1 MDILQKKTVKELKSI
16 LREYK
21 KIHCRPYSRL
31 KKAQM
36 IELIKYHGISEHDI
50 EKTGKIKT
58 KSKPKSKIKSVRD
71 EHETIIK
78 KLTKS
83 RTDAQNIV
91 AKADNIMN
99 KKAPKPKSESRSELE
114 KEYKRLRAL
123 SEPNRKPVPEMYTG
137 EVEKDVFVTHW
148 GRKPTEEEKKDKELM
163 RLWRIME
170 DRLKDV
176 KELYVQTGYKKKF
189 KPSMKTVKKTID
201 SFNEIN
207 TKIEE
212 MTGKR
217 NIIVGVNEPSE
228 IKTKRLRAERA
239 YEKATKPDILKIY

>member
-1 MDILQKKTVKELKSI
+1 
-16 LREYK
+16 
-21 KIHCRPYSRL
+21 
-31 KKAQM
+31 M

-58 KSKPKSKIKSVRD
+58 HSKSKIKSVRD

-91 AKADNIMN
+91 TKADNIMK
-99 KKAPKPKSESRSELE
+99 KKAPKSKPVSLSELQ
-114 KEYKRLRAL
+114 KEYEKLRAL
-123 SEPNRKPVPEMYTG
+123 SEPNKKPLPESYID

-163 RLWRIME
+163 RLWSIME
-170 DRLKDV
+170 NRLREV
-176 KELYVQTGYKKKF
+176 KGLYVQTGYKKKF
-189 KPSMKTVKKTID
+189 KPSMKTVKKAIN

-228 IKTKRLRAERA
+228 VKKKRLRAERA
-239 YEKATKPDILKIY
+239 YDKATKPYNMYTKEEYDILDKVHTERQKIKSPLFFV

>member
-1 MDILQKKTVKELKSI
+1 MDILQKKTVKDLRAI

-21 KIHCRPYSRL
+21 KIHCKPYSKL

-36 IELIKYHGISEHDI
+36 IELIKFHGISEHDI

-58 KSKPKSKIKSVRD
+58 QTKPKAKPKPKPKPKSKS
-71 EHETIIK
+71 
-78 KLTKS
+78 KL
-83 RTDAQNIV
+83 
-91 AKADNIMN
+91 
-99 KKAPKPKSESRSELE
+99 KSESASELQ
-114 KEYKRLRAL
+114 KEYERLRAL
-123 SEPNRKPVPEMYTG
+123 SEPKRKPFPKSYID

-189 KPSMKTVKKTID
+189 KPSIKTVKKTID

-212 MTGKR
+212 MTGKK
-217 NIIVGVNEPSE
+217 NIIIGINEPPE
-228 IKTKRLRAERA
+228 IMKKRLRAERA
-239 YEKATKPDILKIY
+239 YETASSKI